1 MPINPELLAAAVAAT
16 HDRYLEELATL
27 VNLDCGSYTPAGV
40 NRVADHVATALT
52 SLGVRTRPSGGTVVH
67 LVGYGDGTADLSDGA
82 AVTVAMDTPYLLAR
96 SRSGTL
102 LATYSSSPAS
112 LTALARVL
120 AGKARPTGRSPVP
133 VPGLPR
139 TVC

>member
-1 MPINPELLAAAVAAT
+1 VTVTASGGRETSRALLE
-16 HDRYLEELATL
+16 RTL
-27 VNLDCGSYTPAGV
+27 K
-40 NRVADHVATALT
+40 
-52 SLGVRTRPSGGTVVH
+52 SLGVPTRASGGTVVH
-67 LVGYGDGTADLSDGA
+67 LVGYGDGAADLRDGA

-96 SRSGTL
+96 ARSATL

-112 LTALARVL
+112 LTALARVI

-133 VPGLPR
+133 VSGLPR